1 MDLRR
6 KKINDEKPIEIEIET
21 ETGEFVGPNDKQ
33 TAILFDLA
41 MMGDIDSIVEQLEEF
56 EQADKSITPFAN
68 QIKVLAK
75 KFEAEEIYNVIE
87 QYVKK

>member
-1 MDLRR
+1 
-6 KKINDEKPIEIEIET
+6 
-21 ETGEFVGPNDKQ
+21 
-33 TAILFDLA
+33 

-56 EQADKSITPFAN
+56 EQTDKSITPFAN